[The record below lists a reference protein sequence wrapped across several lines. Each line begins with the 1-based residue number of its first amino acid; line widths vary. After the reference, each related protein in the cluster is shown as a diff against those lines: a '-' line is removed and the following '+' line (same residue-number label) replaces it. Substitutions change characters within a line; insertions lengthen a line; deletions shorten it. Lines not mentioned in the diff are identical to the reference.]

1 MISPRKILFSIFGP
15 IGALTIIGTG
25 FATWIFGIGG
35 ASAQDGPI
43 NYGVGVTAEVT
54 NGRLELVTVP
64 NLLVFSE
71 GTQGKNDLFDGI
83 SFYTD
88 KQVDHGAELIVKMSE
103 DTNPHLL
110 SLVYDGA
117 GEEREPLLY
126 FSWASGDTTNNI
138 IGGELKS
145 QNNKGFAGDWAGSV
159 KVNSITYKVNIN
171 LVNGGEGGTNSGS
184 IQIKEVGA
192 SGEVLRADDKFTFV
206 ENTSFNDSN
215 FTVTDSTFTF
225 RYYYDNPD
233 LINEDE
239 TGYRLNVKFGMSLN
253 SRKPFDFEF
262 VKDGNDLVLTD
273 DGNGNSFTL
282 DYNSGSGVYSLDA
295 KIANQRISYTKL
307 EFEPGADVGDDN
319 TFKFGTYRGTSKSG
333 IPCELTLSESTTST
347 STSPKFHAVLEI
359 GAMDNYLSLIDDFTT
374 KLEGGLEG
382 RYFNITSEENIDHA
396 QTVLHINIDR
406 THAIATEDQPY
417 IEFTCQL
424 ANYLRYA
431 SSDVKPTSEVKYYGL
446 RVASLLGGREF
457 KINVSADYSLI

>member
-1 MISPRKILFSIFGP
+1 MITPRKILFSFFGP

-25 FATWIFGIGG
+25 FATRIFGIGG
-35 ASAQDGPI
+35 ASAQDEPI
-43 NYGVGVTAEVT
+43 NYGVGVSAEVT
-54 NGRLELVTVP
+54 GRLELVTVP

-88 KQVDHGAELIVKMSE
+88 KEVDHGSELIVKMSGE
-103 DTNPHLL
+103 TDHLL

-117 GEEREPLLY
+117 GGEREPLLY
-126 FSWASGDTTNNI
+126 FSWASDDTTNNI

-145 QNNKGFAGDWAGSV
+145 QNNNGFAGDWAGSV

-192 SGEVLRADDKFTFV
+192 SGDVLRADDNFTFV

-225 RYYYDNPD
+225 RYYYDNPN

-239 TGYRLNVKFGMSLN
+239 TGYRLNVRFGMSLN
-253 SRKPFDFEF
+253 SREPFEFEF
-262 VKDGNDLVLTD
+262 VKNGNDLVLTD

-282 DYNSGSGVYSLDA
+282 DYNSGSDVYSLDA

-307 EFEPGADVGDDN
+307 EFEPAPEVGND
-319 TFKFGTYRGTSKSG
+319 TIFKYGTYRGTSISG
-333 IPCELTLSESTTST
+333 IPCELTLSKSTTSS
-347 STSPKFHAVLEI
+347 STNFHSVLKI
-359 GAMDNYLSLIDDFTT
+359 GAMNSYLSLIDDFTT
-374 KLEGGLEG
+374 KLEGD
-382 RYFNITSEENIDHA
+382 YFNITSEENLDHA
-396 QTVLHINIDR
+396 QTVLHIDIDR
-406 THAIATEDQPY
+406 THAIATEPKPY

-431 SSDVKPTSEVKYYGL
+431 SSEVKPTSEDKYYGL

>member
-1 MISPRKILFSIFGP
+1 MISPRKILFSFFGP

-25 FATWIFGIGG
+25 FATWIFGIEG
-35 ASAQDGPI
+35 ASTQDGPI

-103 DTNPHLL
+103 GTTPHLL
-110 SLVYDGA
+110 SLVYDENENGV
-117 GEEREPLLY
+117 EPLLY
-126 FSWASGDTTNNI
+126 FSWASDNTYNNI
-138 IGGELKS
+138 IGGELKKS
-145 QNNKGFAGDWAGSV
+145 EKNNGFAGDWAGSV
-159 KVNSITYKVNIN
+159 QINNITYNVNIN
-171 LVNGGEGGTNSGS
+171 LTNGGEGGTNSGS
-184 IQIKEVGA
+184 IQIMEVGA
-192 SGEVLRADDKFTFV
+192 SGDEVPRAYDEFTFV
-206 ENTSFNDSN
+206 ENNKFNDPN
-215 FTVTDSTFTF
+215 ITVTDSTFTF
-225 RYYYDNPD
+225 RYYYDNPN

-253 SRKPFDFEF
+253 SRKPYEFEF
-262 VKDGNDLVLTD
+262 VKNGNDLVLTD

-295 KIANQRISYTKL
+295 KIASQRISYTKL
-307 EFEPGADVGDDN
+307 EFEPAPEVGND
-319 TFKFGTYRGTSKSG
+319 TIFKYGTYRGTSISG
-333 IPCELTLSESTTST
+333 IPCELTLSKSTTSS
-347 STSPKFHAVLEI
+347 STNFHSVLKI
-359 GAMDNYLSLIDDFTT
+359 GAMNSYLSLIDDFTT
-374 KLEGGLEG
+374 KLEGD
-382 RYFNITSEENIDHA
+382 YFNITSEENIDHA
-396 QTVLHINIDR
+396 QTVLHIDIDR
-406 THAIATEDQPY
+406 THAIATEPKPY

-431 SSDVKPTSEVKYYGL
+431 SSEVKPTSEDKYYGL

>member
-1 MISPRKILFSIFGP
+1 MIFTRKLLFSFFGP

-35 ASAQDGPI
+35 ASAHDEPI
-43 NYGVGVTAEVT
+43 NYGVGVTTEVT
-54 NGRLELVTVP
+54 NGRLELITVP

-88 KQVDHGAELIVKMSE
+88 KKVDHGSELIVKMSE

-117 GEEREPLLY
+117 GGEREPLLY
-126 FSWASGDTTNNI
+126 FSWASDDTTNNI

-145 QNNKGFAGDWAGSV
+145 QNNNGFAGDWAGSV
-159 KVNSITYKVNIN
+159 KANSITYKVNIN

-184 IQIKEVGA
+184 IQIKEVGEG
-192 SGEVLRADDKFTFV
+192 GETLLTNDSFTFKK
-206 ENTSFNDSN
+206 NTNFNN
-215 FTVTDSTFTF
+215 ANITVTDSTFTF
-225 RYYYDNPD
+225 RYYYDHPN

-253 SRKPFDFEF
+253 SREPFEF
-262 VKDGNDLVLTD
+262 EFEK
-273 DGNGNSFTL
+273 NGNSLTFDGTKNDFTL
-282 DYNSGSGVYSLDA
+282 NYNSGVYSLA
-295 KIANQRISYTKL
+295 ANIAGQRITYTKL
-307 EFEPGADVGDDN
+307 EFEPAPEVGTD
-319 TFKFGTYRGTSKSG
+319 TIFQYGTYRGTSISG
-333 IPCELTLSESTTST
+333 IPCELTLSKSTTSS
-347 STSPKFHAVLEI
+347 STNFHSVLKI
-359 GAMDNYLSLIDDFTT
+359 GAMNSYLSLIDDFTT
-374 KLEGGLEG
+374 KLEGD
-382 RYFNITSEENIDHA
+382 YFNITSEENIDHA
-396 QTVLHINIDR
+396 QTVLHIDIDR
-406 THAIATEDQPY
+406 THAIATEPKPY

-431 SSDVKPTSEVKYYGL
+431 SSEVKPTSEDKYYGL